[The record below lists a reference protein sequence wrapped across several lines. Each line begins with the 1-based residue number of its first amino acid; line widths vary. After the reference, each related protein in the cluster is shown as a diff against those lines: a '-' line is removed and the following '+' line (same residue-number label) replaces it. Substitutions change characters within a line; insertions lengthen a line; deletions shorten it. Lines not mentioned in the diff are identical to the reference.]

1 MTLIIVAILLSCY
14 LLIVTEN
21 VTNVNKAATAVFAGT
36 LAWILYIAYGA
47 DYVTQFHPEE
57 YAAFLGEEA
66 TSSSNVKE
74 FIAQN
79 IFLKYVGR
87 ASEIVMFLLATMT
100 IVEVLT
106 NNGCF
111 DFVMHLLKTRSSRK
125 MLWTFAIVSFLFSI
139 NLDNLST
146 TVMMLTIMHKVI
158 GSRRQRMVFGSAI
171 VIAANCG
178 GALTV
183 IGDPAGL
190 LLWTQG
196 SVTATNFSMTLLV
209 PCLVAWLLPTWWIG
223 RSLPERCDTEWISMP
238 YRGDDTRLN
247 TWQRLLMLFVGI
259 GGLWFIPSFHSI
271 TKLSPFIGALCVLG
285 VLWIVNELFNRR
297 LYDSVQLL
305 RRKVPGA
312 MQYGVLQMMLFVMGF
327 MLLMGVVNEVGAVT
341 WFVEQS
347 GAYIRNEWIMG
358 LVAAM
363 VSSVLDNFATA
374 ISFFQL
380 SDNAPQGDIYWKI
393 IAFTSGVGGNILCV
407 GSLSG
412 IALMR
417 LERLRVAWYLR
428 NVGWP
433 ALVGV
438 LSGLA
443 IMFVMYGEAL

>member
-1 MTLIIVAILLSCY
+1 MTLIIVAILLFCY
-14 LLIVTEN
+14 LLITTEN
-21 VTNVNKAATAVFAGT
+21 LTNVNKAATAVFAGT

-47 DYVTQFHPEE
+47 DYVMQFHPEE
-57 YAAFLGEEA
+57 YAAFMDGEAPSSA
-66 TSSSNVKE
+66 TVKE

-79 IFLKYVGR
+79 VFLKYVGR

-111 DFVMHLLKTRSSRK
+111 DFVMHLMKTRNSRK
-125 MLWTFAIVSFLFSI
+125 MLWIFASVAFLFSI

-158 GSRRQRMVFGSAI
+158 GNRRQRMVYGAAI

-190 LLWTQG
+190 VLWTKG
-196 SVTATNFSMTLLV
+196 FVTATNFSMSLLV
-209 PCLVAWLLPTWWIG
+209 PCLIAWLLPTWWIG
-223 RSLPERCDTEWISMP
+223 RQLPERCDTEWITMP

-247 TWQRLLMLFVGI
+247 GWQRLLMLFVGI

-285 VLWIVNELFNRR
+285 VLWIVNEIFNHR
-297 LYDSVQLL
+297 LYNSDQLL

-312 MQYGVLQMMLFVMGF
+312 MQYGVLQMMFFVMGM
-327 MLLMGVVNEVGAVT
+327 MLLMGVVRESGAVD
-341 WFVEQS
+341 WFVQQS
-347 GAYIRNEWIMG
+347 GVYIKDTWLMG
-358 LVAAM
+358 LVAGF
-363 VSSVLDNFATA
+363 VSAILDNFATA
-374 ISFFQL
+374 ISFFEL
-380 SDNAPQGDIYWKI
+380 ADHVEMNGIYWKA
-393 IAFTSGVGGNILCV
+393 IAFASGVGGNILCI

-412 IALMR
+412 IALMK
-417 LERLRVAWYLR
+417 LERLRVGWYFR
-428 NVGWP
+428 NVGWKS
-433 ALVGV
+433 LVGM
-438 LSGLA
+438 LIGMA
-443 IMFVMYGEAL
+443 AMFLINY

>member
-1 MTLIIVAILLSCY
+1 MTLIIVAILLLCY
-14 LLIVTEN
+14 LLIATEN
-21 VTNVNKAATAVFAGT
+21 LTNVNKAATVVFAGT

-47 DYVTQFHPEE
+47 DYVMQFHPDE
-57 YAAFLGEEA
+57 YVAFINGESP
-66 TSSSNVKE
+66 SSASVKE

-79 IFLKYVGR
+79 VFLKYVGR

-111 DFVMHLLKTRSSRK
+111 DFVMHLLKTRNSRK
-125 MLWTFAIVSFLFSI
+125 MLWIFASVAFLFSI

-158 GSRRQRMVFGSAI
+158 GNRRQRMVYGAAI

-190 LLWTQG
+190 VLWTQG
-196 SVTATNFSMTLLV
+196 CVTATNFSMTLLV
-209 PCLVAWLLPTWWIG
+209 PCLIAWLLPTWWIG
-223 RSLPERCDTEWISMP
+223 RLLPERCDTEWITMP

-247 TWQRLLMLFVGI
+247 GWQRLLMLFVGI

-285 VLWIVNELFNRR
+285 VLWIVNEIFNHR
-297 LYDSVQLL
+297 LYNSDQLL

-312 MQYGVLQMMLFVMGF
+312 MQYGVLQMMFFVMGM
-327 MLLMGVVNEVGAVT
+327 MLLMGVVCE
-341 WFVEQS
+341 S
-347 GAYIRNEWIMG
+347 GAIDWFMQKSGVYIKDTWLMG
-358 LVAAM
+358 LVAGF
-363 VSSVLDNFATA
+363 VSAILDNFATA
-374 ISFFQL
+374 ITFFHL
-380 SDNAPQGDIYWKI
+380 GDHVELNGIYWKV
-393 IAFTSGVGGNILCV
+393 IAFASGVGGNILCI

-412 IALMR
+412 IALMK
-417 LERLRVAWYLR
+417 LERMHVGWYFR
-428 NVGWP
+428 NVGWKS
-433 ALVGV
+433 LVGM
-438 LSGLA
+438 LIGLA
-443 IMFVMYGEAL
+443 AMFLLNY

>member
-1 MTLIIVAILLSCY
+1 MTLIIVAILLLCY
-14 LLIVTEN
+14 LLIATEN
-21 VTNVNKAATAVFAGT
+21 LTNVNKAATVVFAGT

-47 DYVTQFHPEE
+47 DYVMQFHPDE
-57 YAAFLGEEA
+57 YVAFINGESPTSA
-66 TSSSNVKE
+66 TVKE

-79 IFLKYVGR
+79 VFLKYVGR

-111 DFVMHLLKTRSSRK
+111 DFVMHLLKTRNSRK
-125 MLWTFAIVSFLFSI
+125 MLWIFASVAFLFSI

-158 GSRRQRMVFGSAI
+158 GNRRQRMVYGAAI

-190 LLWTQG
+190 VLWTQG
-196 SVTATNFSMTLLV
+196 CVTATNFSMTLLV
-209 PCLVAWLLPTWWIG
+209 PCLIAWLLPTWWIG
-223 RSLPERCDTEWISMP
+223 RLLPERCDTEWITMP

-247 TWQRLLMLFVGI
+247 GWQRLLMLFVGI

-285 VLWIVNELFNRR
+285 VLWIVNEIFNHR
-297 LYDSVQLL
+297 LYNSDQLL

-312 MQYGVLQMMLFVMGF
+312 MQYGVLQMMFFVMGM
-327 MLLMGVVNEVGAVT
+327 MLLMGVVCE
-341 WFVEQS
+341 S
-347 GAYIRNEWIMG
+347 GAIDWFMQKSGVYIKDTWLMG
-358 LVAAM
+358 LVAGF
-363 VSSVLDNFATA
+363 VSAILDNFATA
-374 ISFFQL
+374 ITFFHL
-380 SDNAPQGDIYWKI
+380 GDHVEMNGIYWKV
-393 IAFTSGVGGNILCV
+393 IAFASGVGGNILCI

-412 IALMR
+412 IALMK
-417 LERLRVAWYLR
+417 LERMHVGWYFR
-428 NVGWP
+428 NVGWKS
-433 ALVGV
+433 LVGM
-438 LSGLA
+438 LIGLA
-443 IMFVMYGEAL
+443 AMFLLNY

>member
-1 MTLIIVAILLSCY
+1 MTLIIVAILLLCY
-14 LLIVTEN
+14 LLIATEN
-21 VTNVNKAATAVFAGT
+21 LTNVNKAATVVFAGT

-47 DYVTQFHPEE
+47 DYVMQFHPDE
-57 YAAFLGEEA
+57 YVAFINGESPSSA
-66 TSSSNVKE
+66 TVKE

-79 IFLKYVGR
+79 VFLKYVGR

-111 DFVMHLLKTRSSRK
+111 DFVMHLLKTRNSRK
-125 MLWTFAIVSFLFSI
+125 MLWIFASVAFLFSI

-158 GSRRQRMVFGSAI
+158 GNRRQRMVYGAAI

-190 LLWTQG
+190 VLWTQG
-196 SVTATNFSMTLLV
+196 CVTATNFSMTLLV
-209 PCLVAWLLPTWWIG
+209 PCLIAWLLPTWWVG
-223 RSLPERCDTEWISMP
+223 RLLPERCDTEWITMP

-247 TWQRLLMLFVGI
+247 GWQRLLMLFVGI

-285 VLWIVNELFNRR
+285 VLWIVNEIFNHR
-297 LYDSVQLL
+297 LYNSDQLL

-312 MQYGVLQMMLFVMGF
+312 MQYGVLQMMFFVMGM
-327 MLLMGVVNEVGAVT
+327 MLLMGVVCE
-341 WFVEQS
+341 S
-347 GAYIRNEWIMG
+347 GAIDWFMQKSGVYIKDTWLMG
-358 LVAAM
+358 LVAGF
-363 VSSVLDNFATA
+363 VSAILDNFATA
-374 ISFFQL
+374 ITFFHL
-380 SDNAPQGDIYWKI
+380 GDHVEMNGIYWKV
-393 IAFTSGVGGNILCV
+393 IAFASGVGGNILCI

-412 IALMR
+412 IALMK
-417 LERLRVAWYLR
+417 LERMHVGWYFR
-428 NVGWP
+428 NVGWKS
-433 ALVGV
+433 LVGM
-438 LSGLA
+438 LIGLA
-443 IMFVMYGEAL
+443 AMFLLNY

>member
-1 MTLIIVAILLSCY
+1 MTLIIVAILLLCY
-14 LLIVTEN
+14 LLIATEN
-21 VTNVNKAATAVFAGT
+21 LTNVNKAATVVFAGT

-47 DYVTQFHPEE
+47 DYVMQFHPDE
-57 YAAFLGEEA
+57 YVAFINGESPSSA
-66 TSSSNVKE
+66 TVKE

-79 IFLKYVGR
+79 VFLKYVGR

-111 DFVMHLLKTRSSRK
+111 DFVMHLLKTRNSRK
-125 MLWTFAIVSFLFSI
+125 MLWIFASVAFLFSI

-158 GSRRQRMVFGSAI
+158 GNRRQRMVYGAAI

-190 LLWTQG
+190 VLWTQG
-196 SVTATNFSMTLLV
+196 CVTATNFSMTLLV
-209 PCLVAWLLPTWWIG
+209 PCLIAWLLPTWWIG
-223 RSLPERCDTEWISMP
+223 RLLPERCDTEWITMP

-247 TWQRLLMLFVGI
+247 GWQRLLMLFVGI

-285 VLWIVNELFNRR
+285 VLWIVNEIFNHR
-297 LYDSVQLL
+297 LYNSDQLL

-312 MQYGVLQMMLFVMGF
+312 MQYGVLQMMFFVMGM
-327 MLLMGVVNEVGAVT
+327 MLLMGVVCE
-341 WFVEQS
+341 S
-347 GAYIRNEWIMG
+347 GAIDWFMQKSGVYIKDTWLMG
-358 LVAAM
+358 LVAGF
-363 VSSVLDNFATA
+363 VSAILDNFATA
-374 ISFFQL
+374 ITFFHL
-380 SDNAPQGDIYWKI
+380 GDHVELNGIYWKV
-393 IAFTSGVGGNILCV
+393 IAFASGVGGNILCI

-412 IALMR
+412 IALMK
-417 LERLRVAWYLR
+417 LERMHVGWYFR
-428 NVGWP
+428 NVGWKS
-433 ALVGV
+433 LVGM
-438 LSGLA
+438 LIGLA
-443 IMFVMYGEAL
+443 AMFLLNY

>member
-1 MTLIIVAILLSCY
+1 MTLIIVAVLLFCY
-14 LLIVTEN
+14 LLIATEN
-21 VTNVNKAATAVFAGT
+21 LTNVNKAATAVFAGA

-47 DYVTQFHPEE
+47 DYVMQFHAEE
-57 YAAFLGEEA
+57 YAAFMDGSA
-66 TSSSNVKE
+66 SSSAMVKE

-79 IFLKYVGR
+79 VFLQYVGR

-111 DFVMHLLKTRSSRK
+111 DFIMHLLKTRNSRK
-125 MLWTFAIVSFLFSI
+125 MLWAFAAVAFLISI

-158 GSRRQRMVFGSAI
+158 GNRRQRMVFGSAI

-190 LLWTQG
+190 VLWTQG
-196 SVTATNFSMTLLV
+196 SVTATNFSMTLLI

-223 RSLPERCDTEWISMP
+223 RALPERCDTEWITMP

-247 TWQRLLMLFVGI
+247 VWQRLLMLFVGI

-271 TKLSPFIGALCVLG
+271 TKLSPFVGALCVLG
-285 VLWIVNELFNRR
+285 VLWIVNEIFNHR
-297 LYDSVQLL
+297 LYNSDQLL

-312 MQYGVLQMMLFVMGF
+312 MQYGVLQMMFFVMGM
-327 MLLMGVVNEVGAVT
+327 MLLMGVVREVGVVT

-347 GAYIRNEWIMG
+347 GAYIRNEWLMG
-358 LVAAM
+358 VVAGI

-374 ISFFQL
+374 ITFFEL
-380 SDNAPQGDIYWKI
+380 NNHVEPNGIYWKI
-393 IAFTSGVGGNILCV
+393 IAFAAGVGGNILCV

-412 IALMR
+412 IALMK
-417 LERLRVAWYLR
+417 LERLRVGWYLR
-428 NVGWP
+428 NVGWK
-433 ALVGV
+433 AMVGM
-438 LSGLA
+438 LLGLA
-443 IMFVMYGEAL
+443 IMFAMNIG

>member
-1 MTLIIVAILLSCY
+1 MTLIIVAILLLCY
-14 LLIVTEN
+14 LLIATEN
-21 VTNVNKAATAVFAGT
+21 LTNVNKAATVVFAGT

-47 DYVTQFHPEE
+47 DYVMQFHPDE
-57 YAAFLGEEA
+57 YVAFINGESPSSA
-66 TSSSNVKE
+66 TVKE

-79 IFLKYVGR
+79 VFLKYVGR

-111 DFVMHLLKTRSSRK
+111 DFVMHLLKTRNSRK
-125 MLWTFAIVSFLFSI
+125 MLWIFASVAFLFSI

-158 GSRRQRMVFGSAI
+158 GNRRQRMVYGAAI

-190 LLWTQG
+190 VLWTQG
-196 SVTATNFSMTLLV
+196 CVTATNFSMTLLV
-209 PCLVAWLLPTWWIG
+209 PCLIAWLLPTWWIG
-223 RSLPERCDTEWISMP
+223 RLLPERCDTEWITMP

-247 TWQRLLMLFVGI
+247 GWQRLLMLFVGI

-285 VLWIVNELFNRR
+285 VLWIVNEIFNHR
-297 LYDSVQLL
+297 LYNSDQLL

-312 MQYGVLQMMLFVMGF
+312 MQYGVLQMMFFVMGM
-327 MLLMGVVNEVGAVT
+327 MLLMGVVCE
-341 WFVEQS
+341 S
-347 GAYIRNEWIMG
+347 GAIDWFMQKSGVYIKDTWLMG
-358 LVAAM
+358 LVAGF
-363 VSSVLDNFATA
+363 VSAILDNFATA
-374 ISFFQL
+374 ITFFHL
-380 SDNAPQGDIYWKI
+380 GDHVEMNGIYWKV
-393 IAFTSGVGGNILCV
+393 IAFASGVGGNILCI

-412 IALMR
+412 IALMK
-417 LERLRVAWYLR
+417 LERMHVGWYFR
-428 NVGWP
+428 NVGWKS
-433 ALVGV
+433 LVGM
-438 LSGLA
+438 LIGLA
-443 IMFVMYGEAL
+443 AMFLLNY

>member
-1 MTLIIVAILLSCY
+1 MTLIIVAILLLCY
-14 LLIVTEN
+14 LLIATEN
-21 VTNVNKAATAVFAGT
+21 LTNVNKAATVVFAGT

-47 DYVTQFHPEE
+47 DYVMQFHPDE
-57 YAAFLGEEA
+57 YVAFINGESPSSA
-66 TSSSNVKE
+66 TVKE

-79 IFLKYVGR
+79 VFLKYVGR

-111 DFVMHLLKTRSSRK
+111 DFVMHLLKTRNSRK
-125 MLWTFAIVSFLFSI
+125 MLWIFASVAFLFSI

-158 GSRRQRMVFGSAI
+158 GNRRQRMVYGAAI

-190 LLWTQG
+190 VLWTQG
-196 SVTATNFSMTLLV
+196 CVTATNFSMTLLI
-209 PCLVAWLLPTWWIG
+209 PCLIAWLLPTWWIG
-223 RSLPERCDTEWISMP
+223 RLLPERCDTEWITMP

-247 TWQRLLMLFVGI
+247 GWQRLLMLFVGI

-285 VLWIVNELFNRR
+285 VLWIVNEIFNHR
-297 LYDSVQLL
+297 LYNSDQLL

-312 MQYGVLQMMLFVMGF
+312 MQYGVLQMMFFVMGM
-327 MLLMGVVNEVGAVT
+327 MLLMGVVCE
-341 WFVEQS
+341 S
-347 GAYIRNEWIMG
+347 GAIDWFMQKSGVYIKDTWLMG
-358 LVAAM
+358 LVAGF
-363 VSSVLDNFATA
+363 VSAILDNFATA
-374 ISFFQL
+374 ITFFHL
-380 SDNAPQGDIYWKI
+380 GDHVELNGIYWKV
-393 IAFTSGVGGNILCV
+393 IAFASGVGGNILCI

-412 IALMR
+412 IALMK
-417 LERLRVAWYLR
+417 LERMHVGWYFR
-428 NVGWP
+428 NVGWKS
-433 ALVGV
+433 LVGM
-438 LSGLA
+438 LIGLA
-443 IMFVMYGEAL
+443 AMFLLNY

>member
-1 MTLIIVAILLSCY
+1 MTLIIVAILLLCY
-14 LLIVTEN
+14 LLIATEN
-21 VTNVNKAATAVFAGT
+21 LTNVNKAATVVFAGT

-47 DYVTQFHPEE
+47 DYVMQFHPDE
-57 YAAFLGEEA
+57 YVAFINGESP
-66 TSSSNVKE
+66 SSASVKE

-79 IFLKYVGR
+79 VFLKYVGR

-111 DFVMHLLKTRSSRK
+111 DFVMHLLKTRNSRK
-125 MLWTFAIVSFLFSI
+125 MLWIFASVAFLFSI

-158 GSRRQRMVFGSAI
+158 GNRRQRMVYGAAI

-190 LLWTQG
+190 VLWTQG
-196 SVTATNFSMTLLV
+196 CVTATNFSMTLLV
-209 PCLVAWLLPTWWIG
+209 PCLIAWLLPTWWIG
-223 RSLPERCDTEWISMP
+223 RLLPERCDTEWITMP

-247 TWQRLLMLFVGI
+247 GWQRLLMLFVGI

-285 VLWIVNELFNRR
+285 VLWIVNEIFNHR
-297 LYDSVQLL
+297 LYNSDQLL

-312 MQYGVLQMMLFVMGF
+312 MQYGVLQMMFFVMGM
-327 MLLMGVVNEVGAVT
+327 MLLMGVVCE
-341 WFVEQS
+341 S
-347 GAYIRNEWIMG
+347 GAIDWFMQKSGVYIKDTWLMG
-358 LVAAM
+358 LVAGF
-363 VSSVLDNFATA
+363 VSAILDNFATA
-374 ISFFQL
+374 ITFFHL
-380 SDNAPQGDIYWKI
+380 GDHVEMNGIYWKV
-393 IAFTSGVGGNILCV
+393 IAFASGVGGNILCI

-412 IALMR
+412 IALMK
-417 LERLRVAWYLR
+417 LERMHVGWYFR
-428 NVGWP
+428 NVGWKS
-433 ALVGV
+433 LVGM
-438 LSGLA
+438 LIGLA
-443 IMFVMYGEAL
+443 AMFLLNY